1 MRACRARLAGQIG
14 LRIPPI
20 HGNISVYMQD
30 HELYRRILGIEAPWQ
45 VERVELQQEQG
56 EVHVYLTH
64 QANLEWACAECGV
77 LSPLYDHQAE
87 RQWRHLDTCQYRTI
101 LHAAPPRSQCGEHG
115 VRVVK
120 LPWAEPGSHFTA
132 LFEGLA
138 IDWLKTASQ
147 KAVAEQLRLSW
158 DEIHGI
164 MERAVKRGLARRHAE
179 AIPQLGVDEKA
190 FRKGHKYLTL
200 VNDLEKNRVLYVAE
214 DREQSSLDG
223 FWWTITDRQR
233 ASIQAVAMDMWD
245 PYINSVLDH
254 VEEGEK
260 KIVFDKFH
268 IAQHLG
274 EAVDRVRRRE
284 HKILQA
290 EGDERLKGTKYDW
303 LRDPTTMDE
312 EQRRE
317 FANLRKSELKTARA
331 WTMKETGMALY
342 NYVYEKPAR
351 KHFQWWYNWAVRS
364 RLQPMKN
371 VAAMLKRRFENIITY
386 LRHQITNAA
395 SESINAKIQW
405 VKYTARGF
413 RNKQNFI
420 NAIYFHCGGLDLA
433 PSPTK

>member
-1 MRACRARLAGQIG
+1 
-14 LRIPPI
+14 
-20 HGNISVYMQD
+20 MQD

-45 VERVELQQEQG
+45 VGRVELELNRG

-64 QANLEWACAECGV
+64 QDKLEWACSECGT
-77 LSPLYDHQAE
+77 LCPLYDHQPE

-120 LPWAEPGSHFTA
+120 LPWAEAGSRFTA
-132 LFEGLA
+132 LMEALA
-138 IDWLKTASQ
+138 IEWLKHASQ
-147 KAVAEQLRLSW
+147 KAVGEQLRLSW

-164 MERAVKRGLARRHAE
+164 MERAVQRGLARRQAE
-179 AIPQLGVDEKA
+179 ELPQVGVDEKA

-200 VNDLEKNRVLYVAE
+200 VNDLKRNRVLYVAE

-223 FWWTITDRQR
+223 FWSIITPAQR
-233 ASIQAVAMDMWD
+233 ASIQSVAMDMWD
-245 PYINSVLDH
+245 PYVSSVREHLQ
-254 VEEGEK
+254 EGEK

-268 IAQHLG
+268 IAKHLG
-274 EAVDRVRRRE
+274 EAVDGVRRRE
-284 HKILQA
+284 HKGLQA

-303 LRDPTTMDE
+303 LRNPASMEGDE
-312 EQRRE
+312 KRE
-317 FANLRKSELKTARA
+317 FAELKQSELKTARA
-331 WTMKETGMALY
+331 WALKETAMALY

-351 KHFQWWYNWAVRS
+351 KHFRWWYNWAVRS
-364 RLQPMKN
+364 RLQPMKQ

-413 RNKQNFI
+413 RNKQNFVH
-420 NAIYFHCGGLDLA
+420 AIYFHCGGLDLA
-433 PSPTK
+433 SSPTK